1 MSSRCLKR
9 STDFWK
15 MQTNQRKADTSWSS
29 ALSLHPMENTNNL
42 GDDVL
47 STFQNWPLQIRWW
60 FSSPTFTYN
69 IPLFWW
75 SNFCQL
81 DETFTNFFRLFSTFT
96 KISDHGSRQITAS
109 VSGGWYVA
117 VNVSQGGF
125 RVFMAS
131 SSSELSSCTTL
142 GKSTCRARLQT
153 WAVVVE
159 NKHLE
164 VNKNMEKE
172 RSSNFWKIH
181 LIKSCSCI
189 LTGCLFRPVEYKP

>member
-47 STFQNWPLQIRWW
+47 STFQNWPLQIRWC
-60 FSSPTFTYN
+60 FPSPTTFPCFN
-69 IPLFWW
+69 DPIFANWMKPLQISFG
-75 SNFCQL
+75 
-81 DETFTNFFRLFSTFT
+81 FFNLY
-96 KISDHGSRQITAS
+96 KDLVTALVKS
-109 VSGGWYVA
+109 QRFRRVILLSMFLTVVSGCSWLHLHPSYLPA
-117 VNVSQGGF
+117 QRSQP
-125 RVFMAS
+125 
-131 SSSELSSCTTL
+131 
-142 GKSTCRARLQT
+142 TCRWLQHGQLLWKT
-153 WAVVVE
+153 NIWTSGGQ
-159 NKHLE
+159 
-164 VNKNMEKE
+164 KNMEKE
-172 RSSNFWKIH
+172 RSSNFWKMH